1 MIFDGNGSEVYNGA
15 MHRFFISKNLE
26 GRDTLI
32 LPDNIKHQVKNVL
45 KLKAGEKVGLFDGS
59 GSDFIFEIEVAS
71 SGASRFLEKT
81 PNRREPKIRISL
93 YQSLLKKDNFE
104 WVLQKC
110 TEVGVAEYHPLISA
124 RSVKKDFKRE
134 RAEKVVMEAAEQ
146 SGRALVPRIEK
157 PIPFRLAIQQVKDSG
172 RAAAFTDTGAHEH
185 ISSILKY
192 STMALFVGPE
202 GGWSPEEVN
211 EARNCGLRLVSLG
224 KLTLRAETAALVGAA
239 FLLS

>member
-1 MIFDGNGSEVYNGA
+1 
-15 MHRFFISKNLE
+15 MHRFFIQKNLE
-26 GRDTLI
+26 GRETLM
-32 LPDNIKHQVKNVL
+32 LPDDIRHQIKTVL
-45 KLKAGEKVGLFDGS
+45 RLKAGERVALFDGS
-59 GSDFIFEIEVAS
+59 DSDFIYEIETAS
-71 SGASRFLEKT
+71 SGVLRFLEKVI
-81 PNRREPKIRISL
+81 NRREPKIKILL

-104 WVLQKC
+104 WMLQKC
-110 TEVGVAEYHPLISA
+110 TEVGVAGYYPLISA
-124 RSVKKDFKRE
+124 RSIKKDFKRE

-172 RAAAFTDTGAHEH
+172 RAAAFADTGAHEH

-192 STMALFVGPE
+192 SAMALFVGPE
-202 GGWSPEEVN
+202 GGWRPEEVN